1 MQELQSD
8 RPIYWLGERLGSKEV
23 EISETRDEENG
34 SCDIDY
40 IEGPSWQ
47 SGRLFYTTPN
57 SQIQTTIIVLH
68 CVIHLMPMGR
78 ITIGEKQQCECTWFF
93 AKTAFKGSPGIS
105 KVRWSVLKVSTAMWR

>member
-8 RPIYWLGERLGSKEV
+8 RPIYLLARGTLSKEV
-23 EISETRDEENG
+23 DINQARNEENG

-47 SGRLFYTTPN
+47 SGRLFYTTPK
-57 SQIQTTIIVLH
+57 SQILTTIILLH
-68 CVIHLMPMGR
+68 CVIRLMPMGR

-93 AKTAFKGSPGIS
+93 TNTVF
-105 KVRWSVLKVSTAMWR
+105 